1 MIGAKSQKSI
11 AGVAAFD
18 QKKPFDAFV
27 MGLNEPVQ
35 ELVIHFSRPFQGIVS
50 IRIVADGAQS
60 RCVAEVIAEGGD
72 LSARIG
78 KVKGDLT
85 WGAWGEFCRRL
96 LENYQTWRWSGVYGT
111 DLIQEVACWT
121 MTLRSASPK
130 EGLVRWNTLINIRG
144 FDTWPD
150 SWNLVRQALVRI
162 LLPLYPEG
170 AKRALAKDALMK
182 FLAAKAQ
189 IRHNR

>member
-1 MIGAKSQKSI
+1 M
-11 AGVAAFD
+11 
-18 QKKPFDAFV
+18 
-27 MGLNEPVQ
+27 
-35 ELVIHFSRPFQGIVS
+35 S

-96 LENYQTWRWSGVYGT
+96 LENYQAWRWSEVYGT
-111 DLIQEVACWT
+111 DLIREVACWT

-182 FLAAKAQ
+182 FLAAIHGFIHKKHFKRMLSRGRQ
-189 IRHNR
+189 IWRRDRRSYPMMSSIL